1 MKLWVSHNA
10 RSGARRYA
18 LRALT
23 QFVPVLY
30 LVSLIVYTLVYLTGD
45 PSALLIPED
54 ATEADRLALVAAWG
68 LDQPWYVQYLRYMG
82 NILTGDFGV
91 SYRYG
96 TSALPVVLERIPAT
110 LQLTAGA
117 LVVAVVIAIPAGV
130 LAATRRNSVVDLLA
144 SGGAVLGKAMPN
156 FWVGIMLILVFGV
169 WLRVLPVSGSGGLS
183 HLVLPALTL
192 GLGFAADLTKLVRAG
207 MLEALG
213 QDYVR
218 TALAKGIPWRVVV
231 LRHALRNA
239 WIPVLTMGSMHV
251 IALLGGALV
260 TETVFSWPG
269 LGQLIV
275 QAVYTKDMAVIQIA
289 VFVVTLMTLSI
300 NLLTDL
306 LYRWL
311 DPRIRL

>member
-1 MKLWVSHNA
+1 MKLWVSRNA

-30 LVSLIVYTLVYLTGD
+30 LVSLIVYILVYLTGD

-130 LAATRRNSVVDLLA
+130 LAATRRNSTVDLLA

>member
-1 MKLWVSHNA
+1 MTRRASRAA
-10 RSGARRYA
+10 RPGLRRHA

-30 LVSLIVYTLVYLTGD
+30 LVSLIVYILVYLTGD

-68 LDQPWYVQYLRYMG
+68 LDQPWYIQYARYMG

-130 LAATRRNSVVDLLA
+130 LAATRRNSTVDLLA

-183 HLVLPALTL
+183 HLILPALTL

-239 WIPVLTMGSMHV
+239 WIPVLTMGAMHV

-289 VFVVTLMTLSI
+289 VFVVTLMTLTI
-300 NLLTDL
+300 NLATDL

>member
-1 MKLWVSHNA
+1 MI
-10 RSGARRYA
+10 RFRA
-18 LRALT
+18 LRSLA
-23 QFVPVLY
+23 QFIPVLY
-30 LVSLIVYTLVYLTGD
+30 LVSLLVFVLVYLTGD

-54 ATEADRLALVAAWG
+54 ASEADRVALVSAWG
-68 LDQPWYVQYLRYMG
+68 LDQPWYVQYLVYMK
-82 NILTGDFGV
+82 NILSGDFGV

-96 TSALPVVLERIPAT
+96 SAALPVVLERIPAT
-110 LQLTAGA
+110 LLLTFGA
-117 LVVAVVIAIPAGV
+117 LVVAVAIAVPAGV
-130 LAATRRNSVVDLLA
+130 LAATHRNSALDLFTSGA
-144 SGGAVLGKAMPN
+144 SVLGKAMPN

-192 GLGFAADLTKLVRAG
+192 GTGFAADLTKLVRAG

-218 TALAKGIPWRVVV
+218 TARAKGIPPRVVV
-231 LRHALRNA
+231 FRHALRNA
-239 WIPVLTMGSMHV
+239 LIPVLTMGSLHT

-289 VFVVTLMTLSI
+289 VFVITLMTLTI
-300 NLLTDL
+300 NFVTDL
-306 LYRWL
+306 LYRLL